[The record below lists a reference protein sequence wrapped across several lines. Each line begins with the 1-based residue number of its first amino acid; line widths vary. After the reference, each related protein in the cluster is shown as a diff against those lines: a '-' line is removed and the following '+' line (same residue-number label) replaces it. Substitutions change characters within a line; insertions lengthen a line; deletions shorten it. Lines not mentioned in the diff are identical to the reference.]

1 MKSNKEKVTQADK
14 VYHVIWFHV
23 IS

>member
-1 MKSNKEKVTQADK
+1 VTQADK
-14 VYHVIWFHV
+14 VHHVIWFHV